1 MKVRCYICNLF
12 VNSTQVQF
20 ENQFIKCNISNFSNE
35 GIPMSLIGY
44 EISRNNKQN
53 STEKKDKLNVVV
65 QREFQSIDSSRRSE
79 KCYEKKSLKKKP

>member
-1 MKVRCYICNLF
+1 
-12 VNSTQVQF
+12 
-20 ENQFIKCNISNFSNE
+20 
-35 GIPMSLIGY
+35 MSLIGY
-44 EISRNNKQN
+44 DISRNNKQN